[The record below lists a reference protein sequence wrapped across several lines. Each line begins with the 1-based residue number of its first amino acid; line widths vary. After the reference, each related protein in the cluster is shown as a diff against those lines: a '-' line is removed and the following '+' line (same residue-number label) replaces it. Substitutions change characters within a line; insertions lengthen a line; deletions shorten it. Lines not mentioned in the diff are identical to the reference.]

1 VENKRIVIAVDG
13 FSSCGKSSFAK
24 LIAKKLGYLFIDS
37 GAMYRT
43 VTYALIKE
51 NLISNGKV
59 NMEQLPSFLASLKVG
74 FKLNPEV
81 GKHEATLNDVVVE
94 NAIRTLEVSNH
105 VSIVAAIP
113 MVREKLVRE
122 QQRLGEDKGIVMDG
136 RDIGTVV
143 FPNAELKLFMTAD
156 PKIRAERRR
165 LELEQ
170 KGEQVTFE
178 EVLANIEERDHIDQT
193 RDASPLRKADD
204 AIVLDNSHMTIDE
217 QMVWVEKL
225 IEERVK

>member
-1 VENKRIVIAVDG
+1 
-13 FSSCGKSSFAK
+13 
-24 LIAKKLGYLFIDS
+24 
-37 GAMYRT
+37 
-43 VTYALIKE
+43 
-51 NLISNGKV
+51 
-59 NMEQLPSFLASLKVG
+59 
-74 FKLNPEV
+74 
-81 GKHEATLNDVVVE
+81 
-94 NAIRTLEVSNH
+94 
-105 VSIVAAIP
+105 
-113 MVREKLVRE
+113 
-122 QQRLGEDKGIVMDG
+122 MDG

-225 IEERVK
+225 IEDRVK